1 MAGPARTPSVAYVT
15 VSSPSCLAR
24 DKKEVLDRL
33 QFANQ
38 RSNSPNWQSDTMKSE
53 GSFQNFIW
61 FGDTYHSHEMDFS
74 RKVLRYCAS
83 ATYKFAS
90 SRRRR
95 SVAYGMRVSCS
106 QLTRFA
112 WTPVGSKSRDV
123 DGDVRV
129 RTPELLRLR
138 AVFAWLWTCQPSQLS
153 AARYERRE
161 TEADSREHTL
171 RATICA
177 SVAQLTS
184 A

>member
-1 MAGPARTPSVAYVT
+1 MRPRAHMAGPARTPSVAYVT

-138 AVFAWLWTCQPSQLS
+138 AVFAWL
-153 AARYERRE
+153 
-161 TEADSREHTL
+161 
-171 RATICA
+171 
-177 SVAQLTS
+177 
-184 A
+184 